1 MKRPQKGT
9 AIVEFALILPLLLL
23 LTMTTTEF
31 GRAIYQ
37 YNTIVKSLRDAAR
50 YLSVQTPNTKLTEA
64 KNLVVF
70 GNVAGTGQAL
80 VPGLTVAKVSIPPWQ
95 LTGSNPVMST
105 VTVTVT
111 GHKFHSLFARVFGVV
126 FGDVNG
132 DITYGPISATMRG
145 AS

>member
-1 MKRPQKGT
+1 M
-9 AIVEFALILPLLLL
+9 EFALLLPLLLL

-37 YNTIVKSLRDAAR
+37 YNTIVKSLRDATR
-50 YLSVQTPNTKLTEA
+50 YLSMQTPNTKLAEA

-70 GNVAGTGQAL
+70 GNIAGTGQAL

-95 LTGSNPVMST
+95 LTGSNPVINT
-105 VTVTVT
+105 VSVTVT
-111 GHKFHSLFARVFGVV
+111 GHTFHSMFASVFGVA
-126 FGDVNG
+126 FGDING

-145 AS
+145 SS